1 MSKYLNMNIDKQAT
15 IVDVRTPGEFAVQ
28 HFPGAINIPLNDVLK
43 KMKQFRNMSKPIV
56 VYCRSGNR
64 SGLAV
69 TILQQ
74 NGISSVINGGSL
86 ESLLNQNQS

>member
-1 MSKYLNMNIDKQAT
+1 MNIDKQAT
-15 IVDVRTPGEFAVQ
+15 IVDVRTPGEFAGQ

-43 KMKQFRNMSKPIV
+43 KIKQFRSMSKPIV
-56 VYCRSGNR
+56 VYCKSGNR

-69 TILQQ
+69 TILEQ

-86 ESLLNQNQS
+86 EALLNQNQ